1 MTLRIN
7 GEDRQMPELATIA
20 DLVKHLAL
28 AAATLLIEHNGIALR
43 RLEWDAAALRSG
55 DRIELLRIAAGG

>member
-7 GEDRQMPELATIA
+7 GEERLLPTLATVS

-28 AAATLLIEHNGIALR
+28 PAATLLIEHNGIALR
-43 RLEWDAAALRSG
+43 RAEWEGALLRDG
-55 DRIELLRIAAGG
+55 DGIELLRIAAGG

>member
-7 GEDRQMPELATIA
+7 GEERILPELPTVSE
-20 DLVKHLAL
+20 LVKHLAL
-28 AAATLLIEHNGIALR
+28 PAATLLIEHNGTALR
-43 RLEWDAAALRSG
+43 RAEWESTPLRSE